1 MCFFT
6 QINNSNSILLQIS
19 HFTHK
24 KDVFTTK
31 IHGNE
36 KTPNFINY
44 FCSSF
49 LNPKNQSDMLEID
62 FKEII
67 TVSMVLF
74 AVIDIV
80 GSIPIIVNLRA
91 KVGHIESEKASIV
104 AGAIMIVFLFVGEG
118 LLNLIGI
125 DVHSFAVAGSFVL
138 FFLALEM
145 ILGIRIYRDEEPG
158 SASIVPLAFPLIAG
172 AGTMTTLL
180 SLRSQFHTINIIIAI
195 VLNIILVYIVLKS
208 SKKIENLLGENGLG
222 VVRKTFGVILLA
234 IAVKLFAANVK
245 GLFV

>member
-1 MCFFT
+1 M
-6 QINNSNSILLQIS
+6 IL
-19 HFTHK
+19 
-24 KDVFTTK
+24 
-31 IHGNE
+31 
-36 KTPNFINY
+36 
-44 FCSSF
+44 
-49 LNPKNQSDMLEID
+49 D

-67 TVSMVLF
+67 TVGMVLF

-80 GSIPIIVNLRA
+80 GTIPIVVDLRT
-91 KVGHIESEKASIV
+91 KHGHIESEKASLV
-104 AGAIMIVFLFVGEG
+104 AGIIMIVFLFVGEE

-145 ILGIRIYRDEEPG
+145 ILGIRIYRDEEAS
-158 SASIVPLAFPLIAG
+158 SASIVPIAFPLIAG

-180 SLRSQFHTINIIIAI
+180 SLKAQFQTINIVVAI
-195 VLNIILVYIVLKS
+195 VLNIIVVYIVLKS
-208 SKKIENLLGENGLG
+208 SAKIEKMLGKNGLG
-222 VVRKTFGVILLA
+222 VIRKAFGVVLLA